1 MMVSARW
8 RQTGMFGIPMMP
20 DAFLD
25 AQYRPEELLGVF
37 VLRGNAMQQTI
48 SAPSRRLTRNGN
60 RVSLPQQRGFP
71 RWLALPLGLLFF
83 LLCWQVLVSVSN
95 YPPFILPGPALV
107 LERWLATAAS
117 GLLWTHTTATL
128 SAALGGFLLAMVAAL
143 VIGYILASIPW
154 LERVL
159 APMLAASQAIPIIA
173 VAPLVILWS
182 GPGLRSK
189 ILVAALITFFPM
201 LMSTIAA
208 LRSVPRELREMAR
221 ISGANRWQVLRFV
234 EFPLAL
240 PVAFSGLR
248 AGLALATTGAV
259 VGEFVAG
266 RAGLGALINIARGLF
281 DTPLIFVALVTLAG
295 LTLLFYLGSI
305 LLERTLVR
313 WEQY

>member
-1 MMVSARW
+1 
-8 RQTGMFGIPMMP
+8 
-20 DAFLD
+20 
-25 AQYRPEELLGVF
+25 
-37 VLRGNAMQQTI
+37 MQQTI
-48 SAPSRRLTRNGN
+48 SAASRQLTRNGS
-60 RVSLPQQRGFP
+60 RVSLPRQQGFP
-71 RWLALPLGLLFF
+71 RWSALPASLLLVLLF
-83 LLCWQVLVSVSN
+83 WQVLVSISD
-95 YPPFILPGPALV
+95 YPAFILPGPALV

-117 GLLWTHTTATL
+117 GLLWTHTAATL
-128 SAALGGFLLAMVAAL
+128 SAALGGFLLALAAAL
-143 VIGYILASIPW
+143 MIGYTLASIPW

-173 VAPLVILWS
+173 VAPLIILWS

-305 LLERTLVR
+305 VLERTLVR

>member
-1 MMVSARW
+1 
-8 RQTGMFGIPMMP
+8 
-20 DAFLD
+20 
-25 AQYRPEELLGVF
+25 
-37 VLRGNAMQQTI
+37 MQQTI
-48 SAPSRRLTRNGN
+48 LAPSGRLR
-60 RVSLPQQRGFP
+60 QRSGRISVPLGRAP
-71 RWLALPLGLLFF
+71 RWLGLPAGLLLI
-83 LLCWQVLVSVSN
+83 LLIWQTLVSVSN
-95 YPPFILPGPALV
+95 YPAFILPGPALV
-107 LERWLATAAS
+107 FERWLATAAS
-117 GLLWTHTTATL
+117 GLLWTHTAATL
-128 SAALGGFLLAMVAAL
+128 SAALGGFALALLAAL
-143 VIGYILASIPW
+143 VIGYILASISW

-266 RAGLGALINIARGLF
+266 REGLGALINIARGLF

-295 LTLLFYLGSI
+295 LTLLFYLASI
-305 LLERTLVR
+305 ALERALVR